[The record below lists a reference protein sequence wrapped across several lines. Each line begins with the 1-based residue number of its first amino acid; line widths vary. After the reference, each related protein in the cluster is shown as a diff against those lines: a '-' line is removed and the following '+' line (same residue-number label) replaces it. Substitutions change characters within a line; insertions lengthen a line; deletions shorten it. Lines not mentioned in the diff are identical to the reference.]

1 MILTFKAF
9 AICSRLSSVGEYFSF
24 MMLLIVDF
32 EMPVMLD
39 NCRTEMLLLYMM
51 LSSNIFME
59 ILFVKYKFIIPA
71 FYYQKRKNSNKI
83 FLGGIHLEIQ
93 YSKQAIKF
101 LKKQDAITKKRIV
114 NAINLLPAGDVKA
127 LQGRN
132 GYRLRV
138 GDYRIIFDTNGNILL
153 IEAIG
158 NRGQIYK
165 GV

>member
-1 MILTFKAF
+1 M
-9 AICSRLSSVGEYFSF
+9 
-24 MMLLIVDF
+24 
-32 EMPVMLD
+32 
-39 NCRTEMLLLYMM
+39 
-51 LSSNIFME
+51 
-59 ILFVKYKFIIPA
+59 
-71 FYYQKRKNSNKI
+71 
-83 FLGGIHLEIQ
+83 EIQ

-101 LKKQDAITKKRIV
+101 LKKLDAPTRKRIT

-132 GYRLRV
+132 DYRLRV
-138 GDYRIIFDTNGNILL
+138 GDYRIIFDINENILL

>member
-1 MILTFKAF
+1 M
-9 AICSRLSSVGEYFSF
+9 
-24 MMLLIVDF
+24 
-32 EMPVMLD
+32 
-39 NCRTEMLLLYMM
+39 
-51 LSSNIFME
+51 
-59 ILFVKYKFIIPA
+59 
-71 FYYQKRKNSNKI
+71 
-83 FLGGIHLEIQ
+83 EIQ

-101 LKKQDAITKKRIV
+101 LKKQDSITKKRIV
-114 NAINLLPAGDVKA
+114 NAINLLPADDVKA

-138 GDYRIIFDTNGNILL
+138 EDYRIIFDTNGNILL